1 MQGKQLATIIANN
14 EFNKDTIRSIA
25 GELRKMHLV
34 TSDMKNDL
42 PKVEFADKIE
52 RKSLLHFDLTK
63 QNIFVIENR
72 IGFIDFDDAK
82 YGDSICDIA
91 ILISLIFISKKNG
104 FNEEGAKYFLDE
116 YYLKNEKIRLK
127 EEKLIK
133 CYAIE
138 WVNYI
143 INNNEFESSLKESF
157 EFKRKVWENLW
168 K

>member
-1 MQGKQLATIIANN
+1 MQGKQLAAIVANN
-14 EFNKDTIRSIA
+14 KFDKSTIRSIA
-25 GELRKMHLV
+25 NELRKMHLV
-34 TSDMKNDL
+34 TSNMRNDL
-42 PKVEFADKIE
+42 PKVKFADKIE

-63 QNIFVIENR
+63 HNIFVNENR
-72 IGFIDFDDAK
+72 VGFIDFDDAK

-91 ILISLIFISKKNG
+91 IVISLIFISKKNG
-104 FNEEGAKYFLDE
+104 FFVEGAKYFLDE
-116 YYLKNEKIRLK
+116 YYLENEKIRLL

-133 CYAIE
+133 NYAIE

-157 EFKRKVWENLW
+157 EFKRKIWENSW